1 MIREEC
7 GIFGIY
13 GQKEAAQYVYLG
25 LHFLQHRGQESCGII
40 SSDQTSLYKQ
50 IGLGKVSEF
59 FDEEKL
65 NYLKGSQAIGHVRYS
80 TTGSPTLV
88 NTQPLSAMTTKGPIA
103 LAHNGNLT
111 NATAIR
117 QRLMK
122 EGQTFS
128 TTSDSEV
135 ILHLIARAPYEDI
148 VESTRWALSQ
158 LEGAFAVLVMNRD
171 TLIAARDPMG
181 FRPLSLGSR
190 EETLTPATQTYVF
203 SSEDTAFSIVGAVRQ
218 REIQPNEMVVVT
230 SSGLESLPILSPQP
244 KTRQCIFELIY
255 FAKPSSRVFDTSVY
269 EYRYEIGR
277 QLAREFPVEADYVI
291 PVPDSGIVSALGY
304 AHESGIPMALG
315 LIRSH
320 YVGRTFIEPSQ
331 GIRDFGVRMKF
342 MPVPE
347 MITDKRIIIIDDSIV
362 RGTTSR
368 KIIQIIKDLHP
379 REVHFRVASPPVKHP
394 CFYGIDFS
402 RPEELLANKLQTIEE
417 IARYIGVNSVGYVS
431 IDGLFPPSLINKDLF
446 CRACFDGNYPT
457 PIHNVSKESFDH
469 EIQQASLK

>member
-13 GQKEAAQYVYLG
+13 GQQEAARYVYLG

-40 SSDQTSLYKQ
+40 SSDHTSLYKQ

-59 FDEEKL
+59 FDEVKL
-65 NYLKGSQAIGHVRYS
+65 DYLRGSQAIGHVRYS

-88 NTQPLSAMTTKGPIA
+88 NTQPLSAMTSKGPIA

-111 NATAIR
+111 NAMEIR
-117 QRLMK
+117 RRLME

-135 ILHLIARAPYEDI
+135 ILHLIARAPFQDI
-148 VESTRWALSQ
+148 VQSTRWALAQ
-158 LEGAFAVLVMNRD
+158 LEGAFSVLVMNRD
-171 TLIAARDPMG
+171 TLIAARDPRG
-181 FRPLSLGSR
+181 FRPLAM
-190 EETLTPATQTYVF
+190 ATIGQAITSSAETYVF
-203 SSEDTAFSIVGAVRQ
+203 SSEDTAFGIVGATRQ
-218 REIQPNEMVVVT
+218 REISPNEMVVVNHGGVQ
-230 SSGLESLPILSPQP
+230 SFSILETSPQP
-244 KTRQCIFELIY
+244 RQCIFELIY

-269 EYRYEIGR
+269 QYRYEIGR
-277 QLAREFPVEADYVI
+277 QLAKEFPVEADYVV
-291 PVPDSGIVSALGY
+291 PVPDSGIVAAIGY
-304 AHESGIPMALG
+304 SNESGIPLSLG

-347 MITDKRIIIIDDSIV
+347 VIRGKRIVLIDDSIV

-368 KIIQIIKDLHP
+368 KIVQVIKEMQP
-379 REVHFRVASPPVKHP
+379 KEIHFRVASPPVKYP

-402 RPEELLANKLQTIEE
+402 RPEELLANKLKTLEE
-417 IARYIGVNSVGYVS
+417 IAHFIGVNSVGYVS
-431 IDGLFPPSLINKDLF
+431 VEGLFPSFLLDGKRF
-446 CRACFDGNYPT
+446 CRACFDGEYPT
-457 PIHNVSKESFDH
+457 RVSDVRKESFDH
-469 EIQQASLK
+469 EIQQASLR